1 MSRERSLHPSTPP
14 PHLLPHPPLP
24 VSDKLAFPVIS
35 ALGIVV
41 CAVRQ
46 RSLGAA
52 DGTRAGLLGP
62 DCVGIALPRHCHSR
76 VLIASAL
83 ICRFGGG
90 GGGGWGV
97 GVGVVA
103 SCQSCHQQNQ
113 SQYFHQPVRQRG
125 DSLHIPV
132 TSKVKSCVFLTSE

>member
-1 MSRERSLHPSTPP
+1 MCEQRANRPP
-14 PHLLPHPPLP
+14 PPLISSPTPSPLP

-76 VLIASAL
+76 VLIVSAL
-83 ICRFGGG
+83 ICKFSGGG
-90 GGGGWGV
+90 GGCIL
-97 GVGVVA
+97 
-103 SCQSCHQQNQ
+103 SELPPTK
-113 SQYFHQPVRQRG
+113 PVSIFTNQRG